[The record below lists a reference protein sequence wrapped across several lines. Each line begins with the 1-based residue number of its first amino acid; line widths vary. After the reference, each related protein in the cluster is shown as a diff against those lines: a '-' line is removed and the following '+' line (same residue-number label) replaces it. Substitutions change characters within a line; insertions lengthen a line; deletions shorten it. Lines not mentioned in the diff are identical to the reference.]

1 MKRRE
6 FLKVSAATSLAA
18 VAGLQ
23 SECAPKEVVEVEEPL
38 FDDGEIYCS
47 PEVME
52 DIKNWGVDEVDE
64 KTQKEM
70 METFNSPPPSEL
82 IEKKPLKNLYENG
95 RYDPR
100 WNVNGSWNKVQNRID
115 LIYHLNG
122 ANHGFDKSYLN
133 TLSTDELQKLHD
145 DDHNKK
151 KNTIRRRWFR

>member
-1 MKRRE
+1 MERRT
-6 FLKVSAATSLAA
+6 F
-18 VAGLQ
+18 LQ
-23 SECAPKEVVEVEEPL
+23 SVVGLGIVASSGFLSLFTKCKPKKCL
-38 FDDGEIYCS
+38 TSSYD
-47 PEVME
+47 
-52 DIKNWGVDEVDE
+52 DIKLWNVDEVDE

-95 RYDPR
+95 RYNPR

-151 KNTIRRRWFR
+151 RRTTTRRRWFR